1 MVIHNFYE
9 GGFRLA
15 KKTVDDY
22 IQEGI
27 YGAKEIKPEERK
39 KYLGTL
45 RERIVIVLTKGEVMK
60 DPIPPEFIQIL
71 KENKTAQMFLNGEIT
86 YSYLSKYVK
95 LADQNNVK
103 FKIVTNK
110 DYQTNIGLVLAYDH
124 AIDKENITL
133 GKMNNQ
139 AVKKKEEE
147 KGAFS
152 FIKNIF
158 KSK

>member
-1 MVIHNFYE
+1 M
-9 GGFRLA
+9 A

-71 KENKTAQMFLNGEIT
+71 RENKTAQMFLNGEIT